1 MDFETKYIN
10 KDIKISEFTGSS
22 YKTEAMF
29 EDHLLVWFISG
40 ETKIIQAEA
49 TYHFKA
55 DDIFLISRNHL
66 ATIINYSKEGNSHKA
81 VAMHLT
87 KERLKNYYSRHKPG
101 TRGKSIRSIYLFSKH
116 KLLESCM
123 ASLVP
128 YFDLG
133 EDLPAEI
140 ADIKIEEAITIVRS
154 IDKNMDSVLANF
166 DEPGKIDLADF
177 MERNF
182 MFNMTFTKFGY
193 LTGRSL
199 STFRRDFKKTFNSTP
214 QKWLTKK
221 RLELAHYQIAEKQQ
235 KPVDVCWEVGFENLS
250 HFSYAFK
257 SHFGY
262 PPQSLI
268 ARPKVNF
275 EHFSTAP

>member
-1 MDFETKYIN
+1 MDFETKYID
-10 KDIKISEFTGSS
+10 KDIKLSAFTGNS
-22 YKTEAMF
+22 YKTEVMF
-29 EDHLLVWFISG
+29 EDHLLVWFIAG

-49 TYHFKA
+49 TYYFKA

-66 ATIINYSKEGNSHKA
+66 ATIINYSKEGNTHKA

-87 KERLKNYYSRHKPG
+87 KERLKNYYSRHKLG
-101 TRGKSIRSIYLFSKH
+101 TRGGSVRSIYLFSKH

-133 EDLPAEI
+133 EKLPAEI
-140 ADIKIEEAITIVRS
+140 ADIKIEEAIAILRS
-154 IDKNMDSVLANF
+154 IDKNIDTVLANF

-182 MFNMTFTKFGY
+182 MFNMTFAKFSY
-193 LTGRSL
+193 LTGRSV
-199 STFRRDFKKTFNSTP
+199 STFRRDFQKIFKTTP
-214 QKWLTKK
+214 QKWLTVK

-262 PPQSLI
+262 PPQSLV
-268 ARPKVNF
+268 ARL
-275 EHFSTAP
+275 SR